1 MDLNRGRRPVED
13 LWLRTLSQIPTVYGR
28 LVYLA
33 SLRDSNS
40 GQYKHHGLAM
50 VFSPEAAH
58 EALSE
63 SHLSSFREWLAM
75 SLEHQKADLDLYM
88 SDQPTDRRT
97 LVENWIRLAPY
108 RTLMPAAVTAPEEA
122 LFMADVE
129 ALLQVLRNELA
140 ASGQGRSY

>member
-28 LVYLA
+28 LVYLS
-33 SLRDSNS
+33 SLRDPNS
-40 GQYKHHGLAM
+40 GLYRHHGLAM

-58 EALSE
+58 EALEE
-63 SHLSSFREWLAM
+63 SHLSSFREWLAL

-108 RTLMPAAVTAPEEA
+108 RGLMPAAVTKPEEE

-129 ALLQVLRNELA
+129 ALLKVLKNELE
-140 ASGQGRSY
+140 GGGRDRSY